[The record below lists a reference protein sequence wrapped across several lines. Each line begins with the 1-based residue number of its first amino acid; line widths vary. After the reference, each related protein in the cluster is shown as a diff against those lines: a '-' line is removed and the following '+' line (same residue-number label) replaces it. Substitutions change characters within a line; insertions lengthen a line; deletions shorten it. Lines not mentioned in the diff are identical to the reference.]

1 VAPRYQGALG
11 PARRRQQ
18 KGLGMIGNASRRSAA
33 AARSRRCGGRFASAA
48 LAASALVFAMPGA
61 RAQPLTSF
69 YVFQDVVDT
78 FDVTFNQELGINN
91 SGIIAGYFG
100 SGAAGHPN
108 KGYTIAGAGLGGPVV
123 QTGFVNE
130 NFPNSVQT
138 QVTGL
143 NNRGVT
149 VGFWSKQNKVNL
161 ANNNFGF
168 VNIGGQRGVFINVN
182 NPNTG
187 KNPKI
192 NQLLGVN
199 DFNVAV
205 GFYVDG
211 KGATHGYKYGIM
223 FNKFSANIDDPNG
236 VGTTTA
242 AAINNLGQVAGF
254 FVDSKGVMHGF
265 FDKNGTFTTIDGPKA
280 TATAL
285 FGLNNLGV
293 AVGFDVDKAMKM
305 HGVVCAVA
313 NATCQELDDPKGIG
327 TTTFNGLNDDGDI
340 VGFYMDAKLNTI
352 GLLATRLPP
361 LAAVA
366 LKR

>member
-1 VAPRYQGALG
+1 
-11 PARRRQQ
+11 
-18 KGLGMIGNASRRSAA
+18 MTGNASRSSADF
-33 AARSRRCGGRFASAA
+33 ARPRLPWFGGGA
-48 LAASALVFAMPGA
+48 LALVLVLATPGA
-61 RAQPLTSF
+61 QAANLAGF
-69 YVFQDVVDT
+69 YVFQDVIDA
-78 FDVTFNQELGINN
+78 FDPTFNQELGINN

-100 SGAAGHPN
+100 SGAFGHPN
-108 KGYTIAGAGLGGPVV
+108 KGYTISNGN
-123 QTGFVNE
+123 FFNE

-143 NNRGVT
+143 NNRGVN
-149 VGFWSKQNKVNL
+149 VGFWSKQNKASL

-168 VNIGGQRGVFINVN
+168 VNIGGQRGAFIAVN

-187 KNPKI
+187 TVKGI
-192 NQLLGVN
+192 RVNQLLGVN
-199 DFNVAV
+199 DLNVAV
-205 GFYVDG
+205 GFYVDA
-211 KGATHGYKYGIM
+211 KGATHGYKYDIT

-242 AAINNLGQVAGF
+242 AAINNLGEVAGF

-265 FDKNGTFTTIDGPKA
+265 FDNKGTFTTIDGPKA

-285 FGLNNLGV
+285 FGLDNLGV

-305 HGVVCAVA
+305 HGVVCIVA
-313 NATCQELDDPKGIG
+313 KATCHELDDPNGIG

-340 VGFYMDAKLNTI
+340 VGFYVDGKGNTI

-361 LAAVA
+361 LAAVERP
-366 LKR
+366 K